1 MKFFREFLCDA
12 AEPWQIGFQ
21 DPATPVME
29 GLIDLHHDLMF
40 FLWVQKRCP

>member
-40 FLWVQKRCP
+40 FLAFILVS